1 VEKLPISHVLFWYSD
16 ILPTG
21 ALISCYTPVVFGL
34 SRLSGFFSFS
44 GLFSLSGLFGFSG
57 LSDYKRRIIKFCR
70 FLFGDL

>member
-34 SRLSGFFSFS
+34 FGLSGLSRLFSFF
-44 GLFSLSGLFGFSG
+44 GLFSLLDKNILRLRAPAAFYP
-57 LSDYKRRIIKFCR
+57 L
-70 FLFGDL
+70 